1 LRREFRR
8 DNCAFSTDNFLV
20 LIDCVFGPAIC
31 RCLPVVGIPGW
42 TSVGTVAWFSTGW
55 VLMGPEKDFRL
66 GIPDNAPMLFL
77 FEQKLGPDSKLCVG
91 EVE

>member
-8 DNCAFSTDNFLV
+8 DSCAFSLGNAWGS
-20 LIDCVFGPAIC
+20 IDCVFGPVIL
-31 RCLPVVGIPGW
+31 RCLPVVGITGW
-42 TSVGTVAWFSTGW
+42 TCVGTVARFSTGC
-55 VLMGPEKDFRL
+55 VLMGPEQGFRL

-77 FEQKLGPDSKLCVG
+77 FEQEPGPDSKLCVG

>member
-8 DNCAFSTDNFLV
+8 DSCAFSTDNFRGLV
-20 LIDCVFGPAIC
+20 DCVFGAAIC

-42 TSVGTVAWFSTGW
+42 TSVGTVARFSTGC
-55 VLMGPEKDFRL
+55 VLMGPEDGFRL
-66 GIPDNAPMLFL
+66 GIPDNAPMLFW
-77 FEQKLGPDSKLCVG
+77 FERKPGPDSRLYVG

>member
-8 DNCAFSTDNFLV
+8 DSCAFSTDNFLV
-20 LIDCVFGPAIC
+20 LIDCVFGAAIC

-42 TSVGTVAWFSTGW
+42 TSVGTVARFSTGW
-55 VLMGPEKDFRL
+55 VLMGPEKGFLL

-77 FEQKLGPDSKLCVG
+77 FEQEPGPDSKLRVG